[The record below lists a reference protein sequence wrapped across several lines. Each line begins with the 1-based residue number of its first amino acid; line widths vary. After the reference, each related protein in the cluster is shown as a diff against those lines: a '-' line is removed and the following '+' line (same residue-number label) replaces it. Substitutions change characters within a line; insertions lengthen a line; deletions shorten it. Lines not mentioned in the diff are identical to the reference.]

1 MKLTSKLLIGAGVLL
16 VGLAVVYRAVNCAP
30 DKSLSSD
37 AQMLQ
42 VINDGGCMDC
52 HSSEPNLPF
61 YANLPVAKSLIRKD
75 IDGGY
80 AVFDIAP
87 LKAALE
93 NGTAPGEVDLAKTE
107 DVIRD
112 GSMPLAKYYL
122 IHWGSSVTAAKK
134 SAVLAGVR
142 DLRAAYYPNPLAS
155 PEFANETIRPIPC
168 KVDYDPAKAALG
180 KVLYNDTRLSADGTI
195 SCATCHSIETAGVD
209 NKRYSEG
216 IDGQKGGVNAPTSF
230 NAVFN
235 FVQFWDGR
243 AATLAEQAGGPP
255 LNPVEMGSK
264 DFDEISARIAEDKE
278 FTRLFTA
285 VYPEGLCQATIT
297 DAIAE
302 YEKTLITP
310 NDRLDQMLKGDENA
324 LTEEEKKGLAAFMDN
339 SCAVCHVGKTLGG
352 QSFETLGIY
361 EDYYA
366 AREQSNPDIV
376 YNDDDKGLA
385 GFTGDTADLH
395 RFKVPGLRNI
405 SKTSPYF
412 HDGTQATIEDAV
424 RAMFR
429 FELGV
434 KEAPESDVAS
444 ISAFLRTLDGEIKK

>member
-1 MKLTSKLLIGAGVLL
+1 MKKSLVTAIVILLALVL
-16 VGLAVVYRAVNCAP
+16 GFAVYRFAFRKSIPDAP
-30 DKSLSSD
+30 VS
-37 AQMLQ
+37 QQ
-42 VINDGGCMDC
+42 VAAILEQNGCYSC
-52 HSSEPNLPF
+52 HSGQDGTPF
-61 YANLPVAKSLIRKD
+61 YAKLPFADPILAHVEIGTRFWDLRRED
-75 IDGGY
+75 
-80 AVFDIAP
+80 
-87 LKAALE
+87 LE
-93 NGTAPGEVDLAKTE
+93 NPSEVLLSKLQHSVTS
-107 DVIRD
+107 
-112 GSMPLAKYYL
+112 GNMPLVEYKL
-122 IHWGSSVTAAKK
+122 IHWGTGFNKAEKSLLTEWILSQRQERFATGTACE
-134 SAVLAGVR
+134 
-142 DLRAAYYPNPLAS
+142 AYAQHALQ
-155 PEFANETIRPIPC
+155 PIPDSLTTDIR
-168 KVDYDPAKAALG
+168 KVTLG
-180 KVLYNDTRLSADGTI
+180 RKMYNDARISLDGTL
-195 SCATCHSIETAGVD
+195 SCATCHVIDQGGADSRGT
-209 NKRYSEG
+209 RTSEG
-216 IDGQKGGVNAPTSF
+216 IYGQFGGINAPTVLNAAF
-230 NAVFN
+230 NVE
-235 FVQFWDGR
+235 QFWNGR
-243 AATLAEQAGGPP
+243 AHTLADQAAGPP
-255 LNPVEMGSK
+255 VNPVEMGDQTWEQICERLSQ
-264 DFDEISARIAEDKE
+264 DASLVAE
-278 FTRLFTA
+278 FQSI
-285 VYPEGLCQATIT
+285 YPEGITQATVT

>member
-1 MKLTSKLLIGAGVLL
+1 MKKSLVTAIVILLALVL
-16 VGLAVVYRAVNCAP
+16 GFAVYRFAFRKSIPDAP
-30 DKSLSSD
+30 VS
-37 AQMLQ
+37 QQ
-42 VINDGGCMDC
+42 VAAILEQNGCYSC
-52 HSSEPNLPF
+52 HSGQDGTPF
-61 YANLPVAKSLIRKD
+61 YAKLPFADPILAHVEIGTRFWDLRRED
-75 IDGGY
+75 
-80 AVFDIAP
+80 
-87 LKAALE
+87 LE
-93 NGTAPGEVDLAKTE
+93 NPSEVLLSKLQHSVTS
-107 DVIRD
+107 
-112 GSMPLAKYYL
+112 GNMPLVEYKL
-122 IHWGSSVTAAKK
+122 IHWGTGFNKSEKSLLTEWILSQRQERFATGTACE
-134 SAVLAGVR
+134 
-142 DLRAAYYPNPLAS
+142 AYAQHALQ
-155 PEFANETIRPIPC
+155 PIPDSLATDIR
-168 KVDYDPAKAALG
+168 KVTLG
-180 KVLYNDTRLSADGTI
+180 RKMYNEARVSLDGTL
-195 SCATCHSIETAGVD
+195 SCATCHVIDKGGADSRGT
-209 NKRYSEG
+209 RTSEG
-216 IDGQKGGVNAPTSF
+216 IYGQFGGINAPTVLNAAF
-230 NAVFN
+230 NVE
-235 FVQFWDGR
+235 QFWNGR
-243 AATLAEQAGGPP
+243 AHTLADQAAGPP
-255 LNPVEMGSK
+255 VNPVEMGDQTWEQICERLKEDASLV
-264 DFDEISARIAEDKE
+264 AE
-278 FTRLFTA
+278 FQSI
-285 VYPEGLCQATIT
+285 YPEGITQATVT

>member
-1 MKLTSKLLIGAGVLL
+1 MKKSLVTAIVILLALVL
-16 VGLAVVYRAVNCAP
+16 GFAVYRFAFRKSIPDAP
-30 DKSLSSD
+30 VS
-37 AQMLQ
+37 QQ
-42 VINDGGCMDC
+42 VAAILEQNGCYSC
-52 HSSEPNLPF
+52 HSGQDGTPF
-61 YANLPVAKSLIRKD
+61 YAKLPFADPILAHVEIGTRFWDLRRED
-75 IDGGY
+75 
-80 AVFDIAP
+80 
-87 LKAALE
+87 LE
-93 NGTAPGEVDLAKTE
+93 NPSEVLLSKLQHSVTS
-107 DVIRD
+107 
-112 GSMPLAKYYL
+112 GNMPLVEYKL
-122 IHWGSSVTAAKK
+122 IHWGTGFNKAEKSLLTEWILSQRQERFATGTACEVYAQH
-134 SAVLAGVR
+134 ALQ
-142 DLRAAYYPNPLAS
+142 
-155 PEFANETIRPIPC
+155 PIPDSLATDIR
-168 KVDYDPAKAALG
+168 KVTLG
-180 KVLYNDTRLSADGTI
+180 RKMYNEARVSLDGTL
-195 SCATCHSIETAGVD
+195 SCATCHVIDQGGADSRGT
-209 NKRYSEG
+209 RTSEG
-216 IDGQKGGVNAPTSF
+216 IYGQFGGINAPTVLNAAF
-230 NAVFN
+230 NVE
-235 FVQFWDGR
+235 QFWNGR
-243 AATLAEQAGGPP
+243 AHTLADQAAGPP
-255 LNPVEMGSK
+255 VNPVEMGDQTWEQICERLSQ
-264 DFDEISARIAEDKE
+264 DASLVAE
-278 FTRLFTA
+278 FQSI
-285 VYPEGLCQATIT
+285 YPEGITQATVT

>member
-1 MKLTSKLLIGAGVLL
+1 MKKSLVTAIVILLALVL
-16 VGLAVVYRAVNCAP
+16 GFAVYRFAFRKSIPDAP
-30 DKSLSSD
+30 VS
-37 AQMLQ
+37 QQ
-42 VINDGGCMDC
+42 VAAILEQNGCYSC
-52 HSSEPNLPF
+52 HSGQDGTPF
-61 YANLPVAKSLIRKD
+61 YAKLPFADPILAHVEIGTRFWDLRRED
-75 IDGGY
+75 
-80 AVFDIAP
+80 
-87 LKAALE
+87 LE
-93 NGTAPGEVDLAKTE
+93 NPSEVLLSKLQHSVTS
-107 DVIRD
+107 
-112 GSMPLAKYYL
+112 GNMPLVEYKL
-122 IHWGSSVTAAKK
+122 IHWGTGFNKAEKSLLTEWILSQRQERFATGTACE
-134 SAVLAGVR
+134 
-142 DLRAAYYPNPLAS
+142 AYAQHALQ
-155 PEFANETIRPIPC
+155 PIPDSLATDIR
-168 KVDYDPAKAALG
+168 KVTLG
-180 KVLYNDTRLSADGTI
+180 RKMYNEARVSLDGTL
-195 SCATCHSIETAGVD
+195 SCATCHVIDQGGADSRGT
-209 NKRYSEG
+209 RTSEG
-216 IDGQKGGVNAPTSF
+216 IYGQFGGINAPTVLNAAF
-230 NAVFN
+230 NVE
-235 FVQFWDGR
+235 QFWNGR
-243 AATLAEQAGGPP
+243 AHTLADQAAGPP
-255 LNPVEMGSK
+255 VNPVEMGDQTWEQICERLKEDASLV
-264 DFDEISARIAEDKE
+264 AE
-278 FTRLFTA
+278 FQSI
-285 VYPEGLCQATIT
+285 YPEGITQATVT

-352 QSFETLGIY
+352 QSFEALGIY

-366 AREQSNPDIV
+366 AREQSNPDIA

>member
-1 MKLTSKLLIGAGVLL
+1 MKKSLVTAIVILLALVL
-16 VGLAVVYRAVNCAP
+16 GFAVYRFAFRKSITDAP
-30 DKSLSSD
+30 VS
-37 AQMLQ
+37 QQ
-42 VINDGGCMDC
+42 VAAILEQNGCYSC
-52 HSSEPNLPF
+52 HSGQDGTPF
-61 YANLPVAKSLIRKD
+61 YAKLPFADPILAHVEIGTRFWDLRRED
-75 IDGGY
+75 
-80 AVFDIAP
+80 
-87 LKAALE
+87 LE
-93 NGTAPGEVDLAKTE
+93 NPSEVLLSKLQHSVTS
-107 DVIRD
+107 
-112 GSMPLAKYYL
+112 GNMPLVEYKL
-122 IHWGSSVTAAKK
+122 IHWGTGFNKAEKSLLTEWILSQRQERFATGTACE
-134 SAVLAGVR
+134 
-142 DLRAAYYPNPLAS
+142 AYAQHALQ
-155 PEFANETIRPIPC
+155 PIPDSLSTDIR
-168 KVDYDPAKAALG
+168 KVTLG
-180 KVLYNDTRLSADGTI
+180 RKMYNEARVSLDGTL
-195 SCATCHSIETAGVD
+195 SCATCHVIDQGGADSRGT
-209 NKRYSEG
+209 RTSEG
-216 IDGQKGGVNAPTSF
+216 IYGQFGGINAPTVLNAAF
-230 NAVFN
+230 NVE
-235 FVQFWDGR
+235 QFWNGR
-243 AATLAEQAGGPP
+243 AHTLADQAAGPP
-255 LNPVEMGSK
+255 VNPVEMGDQTWEQICERLKEDASLV
-264 DFDEISARIAEDKE
+264 AE
-278 FTRLFTA
+278 FQSI
-285 VYPEGLCQATIT
+285 YPEGITQATVT

>member
-1 MKLTSKLLIGAGVLL
+1 MKKSLVTAIVILLALVL
-16 VGLAVVYRAVNCAP
+16 GFAVYRFAFRKSIPDAP
-30 DKSLSSD
+30 VS
-37 AQMLQ
+37 QQ
-42 VINDGGCMDC
+42 VAAILEQNGCYSC
-52 HSSEPNLPF
+52 HSGQDGTPF
-61 YANLPVAKSLIRKD
+61 YAKLPFADPILAHIEIGTRFWD
-75 IDGGY
+75 LRRED
-80 AVFDIAP
+80 
-87 LKAALE
+87 LE
-93 NGTAPGEVDLAKTE
+93 NPSEVLLSKLQHSVTS
-107 DVIRD
+107 
-112 GSMPLAKYYL
+112 GNMPLVEYKL
-122 IHWGSSVTAAKK
+122 IHWGTGFNKAEKSLLTEWILSQRQERFATGTACE
-134 SAVLAGVR
+134 
-142 DLRAAYYPNPLAS
+142 AYAQHALQ
-155 PEFANETIRPIPC
+155 PIPDSLATDIR
-168 KVDYDPAKAALG
+168 KVTLG
-180 KVLYNDTRLSADGTI
+180 RKMYNDARISLDGTL
-195 SCATCHSIETAGVD
+195 SCATCHVIDQGGADSRGT
-209 NKRYSEG
+209 RTSEG
-216 IDGQKGGVNAPTSF
+216 IYGQFGGINAPTVLNAAF
-230 NAVFN
+230 NVE
-235 FVQFWDGR
+235 QFWNGR
-243 AATLAEQAGGPP
+243 AHTLADQAAGPP
-255 LNPVEMGSK
+255 VNPVEMGDQTWEQICERLSQ
-264 DFDEISARIAEDKE
+264 DASLVAE
-278 FTRLFTA
+278 FQSI
-285 VYPEGLCQATIT
+285 YPEGITQATVT

>member
-1 MKLTSKLLIGAGVLL
+1 MKKSLVTAIVILLALVL
-16 VGLAVVYRAVNCAP
+16 GFAVYRFAFRKSIPDAP
-30 DKSLSSD
+30 VS
-37 AQMLQ
+37 QQ
-42 VINDGGCMDC
+42 VAAILEQNGCYSC
-52 HSSEPNLPF
+52 HSGQDGTPF
-61 YANLPVAKSLIRKD
+61 YAKLPFADPILAHVEIGTRFWDLRRED
-75 IDGGY
+75 
-80 AVFDIAP
+80 
-87 LKAALE
+87 LE
-93 NGTAPGEVDLAKTE
+93 NPSEVLLSKLQHSVTS
-107 DVIRD
+107 
-112 GSMPLAKYYL
+112 GNMPLVEYKL
-122 IHWGSSVTAAKK
+122 IHWGTGFNKAEKSLLTEWILSQRQERFATGTACE
-134 SAVLAGVR
+134 
-142 DLRAAYYPNPLAS
+142 AYAQHALQ
-155 PEFANETIRPIPC
+155 PIPDSLATDIR
-168 KVDYDPAKAALG
+168 KVTLG
-180 KVLYNDTRLSADGTI
+180 RKMYNEARVSLDGTL
-195 SCATCHSIETAGVD
+195 SCATCRVIDQGGADSRGT
-209 NKRYSEG
+209 RTSEG
-216 IDGQKGGVNAPTSF
+216 IYGQFGGINAPTVLNAAF
-230 NAVFN
+230 NVE
-235 FVQFWDGR
+235 QFWNGR
-243 AATLAEQAGGPP
+243 AHTLADQAAGPP
-255 LNPVEMGSK
+255 VNPVEMGDQTWEQICERLKEDASLV
-264 DFDEISARIAEDKE
+264 AE
-278 FTRLFTA
+278 FQSI
-285 VYPEGLCQATIT
+285 YPEGITQATVT

-324 LTEEEKKGLAAFMDN
+324 LTEKEKKGLVAFMDN

>member
-1 MKLTSKLLIGAGVLL
+1 MKKSLVTAIVILLALVL
-16 VGLAVVYRAVNCAP
+16 GFAVYRFAFRKSIPDAP
-30 DKSLSSD
+30 VS
-37 AQMLQ
+37 QQ
-42 VINDGGCMDC
+42 VAAILEQNGCYSC
-52 HSSEPNLPF
+52 HSGQDGTPF
-61 YANLPVAKSLIRKD
+61 YAKLPFADPILAHVEIGTRFWDLRRED
-75 IDGGY
+75 
-80 AVFDIAP
+80 
-87 LKAALE
+87 LE
-93 NGTAPGEVDLAKTE
+93 NPSEVLLSKLQHSVTS
-107 DVIRD
+107 
-112 GSMPLAKYYL
+112 GNMPLVEYKL
-122 IHWGSSVTAAKK
+122 IHWGTGFNKAEKSLLTEWILSQRQERFATGTACE
-134 SAVLAGVR
+134 
-142 DLRAAYYPNPLAS
+142 AYAQHALQ
-155 PEFANETIRPIPC
+155 PIPDSLSTDIR
-168 KVDYDPAKAALG
+168 KVTLG
-180 KVLYNDTRLSADGTI
+180 RKMYNEARVSLDGTL
-195 SCATCHSIETAGVD
+195 SCATCHVIDKGGADSRGT
-209 NKRYSEG
+209 RTSEG
-216 IDGQKGGVNAPTSF
+216 IYGQFGGINAPTVLNAAF
-230 NAVFN
+230 NVE
-235 FVQFWDGR
+235 QFWNGR
-243 AATLAEQAGGPP
+243 AHTLADQAAGPP
-255 LNPVEMGSK
+255 VNPVEMGDQTWEQICERLSQ
-264 DFDEISARIAEDKE
+264 DASLVAE
-278 FTRLFTA
+278 FQSI
-285 VYPEGLCQATIT
+285 YPEGITQATVT

-395 RFKVPGLRNI
+395 RLKVPGLRNI

>member
-1 MKLTSKLLIGAGVLL
+1 MKKSLVTAIVILLALVL
-16 VGLAVVYRAVNCAP
+16 GFAVYRFAFRKSIPDAP
-30 DKSLSSD
+30 VS
-37 AQMLQ
+37 QQ
-42 VINDGGCMDC
+42 VAAILEQNGCYSC
-52 HSSEPNLPF
+52 HSGQDGTPF
-61 YANLPVAKSLIRKD
+61 YAKLPFADPILAHVEIGTRFWDLRRED
-75 IDGGY
+75 
-80 AVFDIAP
+80 
-87 LKAALE
+87 LE
-93 NGTAPGEVDLAKTE
+93 NPSEVLLSKLQHSVTS
-107 DVIRD
+107 
-112 GSMPLAKYYL
+112 GNMPLVEYKL
-122 IHWGSSVTAAKK
+122 IHWGTGFNKAEKSLLTEWILSQRQERFATGTACE
-134 SAVLAGVR
+134 
-142 DLRAAYYPNPLAS
+142 AYAQHALQ
-155 PEFANETIRPIPC
+155 PIPDSLSTDIR
-168 KVDYDPAKAALG
+168 KVTLG
-180 KVLYNDTRLSADGTI
+180 RKMYNEARVSLDGTL
-195 SCATCHSIETAGVD
+195 SCATCHVIDQGGADSRGT
-209 NKRYSEG
+209 RTSEG
-216 IDGQKGGVNAPTSF
+216 IYGQFGGINAPTVLNAAF
-230 NAVFN
+230 NVE
-235 FVQFWDGR
+235 QFWNGR
-243 AATLAEQAGGPP
+243 AHTLADQAAGPP
-255 LNPVEMGSK
+255 VNPVAMGDQTWEQICERLKEDASLV
-264 DFDEISARIAEDKE
+264 AE
-278 FTRLFTA
+278 FQSI
-285 VYPEGLCQATIT
+285 YPEGITQATVT

-366 AREQSNPDIV
+366 AREQSNPDIA

>member
-1 MKLTSKLLIGAGVLL
+1 MKKSLVTAIVILLALVL
-16 VGLAVVYRAVNCAP
+16 GFAVYRFAFRKSIPDAP
-30 DKSLSSD
+30 VS
-37 AQMLQ
+37 QQ
-42 VINDGGCMDC
+42 VAAILEQNGCYSC
-52 HSSEPNLPF
+52 HSGQDGTPF
-61 YANLPVAKSLIRKD
+61 YAKLPFAGPILAHVEIGTRFWDLRRED
-75 IDGGY
+75 
-80 AVFDIAP
+80 
-87 LKAALE
+87 LE
-93 NGTAPGEVDLAKTE
+93 NPSEVLLSKLQHSVTS
-107 DVIRD
+107 
-112 GSMPLAKYYL
+112 GNMPLVEYKL
-122 IHWGSSVTAAKK
+122 IHWGTGFNKAEKSLLTEWILSQRQERFATGTACE
-134 SAVLAGVR
+134 
-142 DLRAAYYPNPLAS
+142 AYAQHALQ
-155 PEFANETIRPIPC
+155 PIPDSLATDIR
-168 KVDYDPAKAALG
+168 KVTLG
-180 KVLYNDTRLSADGTI
+180 RKMYNEARVSLDGTL
-195 SCATCHSIETAGVD
+195 SCATCHVIDKGGADSRGT
-209 NKRYSEG
+209 RTSEG
-216 IDGQKGGVNAPTSF
+216 IYGQFGGINAPTVLNAAF
-230 NAVFN
+230 NVE
-235 FVQFWDGR
+235 QFWNGR
-243 AATLAEQAGGPP
+243 AHTLADQAAGPP
-255 LNPVEMGSK
+255 VNPVEMGDQTWEQICERLSQ
-264 DFDEISARIAEDKE
+264 DASLVAE
-278 FTRLFTA
+278 FQSI
-285 VYPEGLCQATIT
+285 YPEGITQATVT

-395 RFKVPGLRNI
+395 RLKVPGLRNI

>member
-1 MKLTSKLLIGAGVLL
+1 MKKSLVTAIVILLALVL
-16 VGLAVVYRAVNCAP
+16 GFAVYRFAFRKSIPDAP
-30 DKSLSSD
+30 VS
-37 AQMLQ
+37 QQ
-42 VINDGGCMDC
+42 VAAILEQNGCYSC
-52 HSSEPNLPF
+52 HSGQDGTPF
-61 YANLPVAKSLIRKD
+61 YAKLPFADPILAHIEIGTRFWD
-75 IDGGY
+75 LRRED
-80 AVFDIAP
+80 
-87 LKAALE
+87 LE
-93 NGTAPGEVDLAKTE
+93 NPSEVLLSKLQHSVTS
-107 DVIRD
+107 
-112 GSMPLAKYYL
+112 GNMPLVEYKL
-122 IHWGSSVTAAKK
+122 IHWGTGFNKAEKSLLTEWILSQRQERFATGTAC
-134 SAVLAGVR
+134 
-142 DLRAAYYPNPLAS
+142 
-155 PEFANETIRPIPC
+155 ETYAQHALQPIPDSLATDIR
-168 KVDYDPAKAALG
+168 KVTLG
-180 KVLYNDTRLSADGTI
+180 RKMYNEARVSLDGTL
-195 SCATCHSIETAGVD
+195 SCATCHVIDQGGADSRGT
-209 NKRYSEG
+209 RTSEG
-216 IDGQKGGVNAPTSF
+216 IYGQFGGINAPTVLNAAF
-230 NAVFN
+230 NVE
-235 FVQFWDGR
+235 QFWNGR
-243 AATLAEQAGGPP
+243 AHTLADQAAGPP
-255 LNPVEMGSK
+255 VNPVEMGDQTWEQICERLSQ
-264 DFDEISARIAEDKE
+264 DASLVAE
-278 FTRLFTA
+278 FQSI
-285 VYPEGLCQATIT
+285 YPEGITQATVT

>member
-1 MKLTSKLLIGAGVLL
+1 MKKSLVTAIVILLALVL
-16 VGLAVVYRAVNCAP
+16 GFAVYRFAFRKSIPDAP
-30 DKSLSSD
+30 VS
-37 AQMLQ
+37 QQ
-42 VINDGGCMDC
+42 VAAILEQNGCYSC
-52 HSSEPNLPF
+52 HSGQDGTPF
-61 YANLPVAKSLIRKD
+61 YAKLPFADPILAHVEIGTRFWDLRRED
-75 IDGGY
+75 
-80 AVFDIAP
+80 
-87 LKAALE
+87 LE
-93 NGTAPGEVDLAKTE
+93 NPSEVLLSKLQHSVTS
-107 DVIRD
+107 
-112 GSMPLAKYYL
+112 GNMPLVEYKL
-122 IHWGSSVTAAKK
+122 IHWGTGFNKAEKSLLTEWILSQRQERFATGTACK
-134 SAVLAGVR
+134 
-142 DLRAAYYPNPLAS
+142 AYAQHALQ
-155 PEFANETIRPIPC
+155 PIPDSLSTDIR
-168 KVDYDPAKAALG
+168 KVTLG
-180 KVLYNDTRLSADGTI
+180 RKMYNEARVSLDGTL
-195 SCATCHSIETAGVD
+195 SCATCHVIDQGGADSRGT
-209 NKRYSEG
+209 RTSEG
-216 IDGQKGGVNAPTSF
+216 IYGQFGGINAPTVLNAAF
-230 NAVFN
+230 NVE
-235 FVQFWDGR
+235 QFWNGR
-243 AATLAEQAGGPP
+243 AHTLADQAAGPP
-255 LNPVEMGSK
+255 VNPVEMGDQTWEQICERLKEDASLV
-264 DFDEISARIAEDKE
+264 AE
-278 FTRLFTA
+278 FQSI
-285 VYPEGLCQATIT
+285 YPEGITQATVT

>member
-1 MKLTSKLLIGAGVLL
+1 MKKSLVTAIVILLTLVL
-16 VGLAVVYRAVNCAP
+16 GFAVYRFAFRKSIPDAP
-30 DKSLSSD
+30 VS
-37 AQMLQ
+37 QQ
-42 VINDGGCMDC
+42 VAAILEQNGCYSC
-52 HSSEPNLPF
+52 HSGQDGTPF
-61 YANLPVAKSLIRKD
+61 YAKLPFADPILAHVEIGTRFWDLRRED
-75 IDGGY
+75 
-80 AVFDIAP
+80 
-87 LKAALE
+87 LE
-93 NGTAPGEVDLAKTE
+93 NPSEVLLSKLQHSVTS
-107 DVIRD
+107 
-112 GSMPLAKYYL
+112 GNMPLVEYKL
-122 IHWGSSVTAAKK
+122 IHWGTGFNKAEKSLLTEWILSQRQERFATGTACE
-134 SAVLAGVR
+134 
-142 DLRAAYYPNPLAS
+142 AYAQHALQ
-155 PEFANETIRPIPC
+155 PIPDSLATDIR
-168 KVDYDPAKAALG
+168 KVTLG
-180 KVLYNDTRLSADGTI
+180 RKMYNEARVSLDGTL
-195 SCATCHSIETAGVD
+195 SCATCHVIDKGGADSRGT
-209 NKRYSEG
+209 RTSEG
-216 IDGQKGGVNAPTSF
+216 IYGQFGGINAPTVLNAAF
-230 NAVFN
+230 NVE
-235 FVQFWDGR
+235 QFWNGR
-243 AATLAEQAGGPP
+243 AHTLADQAAGPP
-255 LNPVEMGSK
+255 VNPVEMGDQTWEQICERLSQ
-264 DFDEISARIAEDKE
+264 DASLVAE
-278 FTRLFTA
+278 FQSI
-285 VYPEGLCQATIT
+285 YPEGITQATVT

>member
-1 MKLTSKLLIGAGVLL
+1 MKKSLVTAIVILLALVL
-16 VGLAVVYRAVNCAP
+16 GFAVYRFAFRKSIPDAP
-30 DKSLSSD
+30 VS
-37 AQMLQ
+37 QQ
-42 VINDGGCMDC
+42 VAAILEQNGCYSC
-52 HSSEPNLPF
+52 HSGQDGTPF
-61 YANLPVAKSLIRKD
+61 YAKLPFADPILAHVEIGTRFWDLRRED
-75 IDGGY
+75 
-80 AVFDIAP
+80 
-87 LKAALE
+87 LE
-93 NGTAPGEVDLAKTE
+93 NPSEVLLSKLQHSVTS
-107 DVIRD
+107 
-112 GSMPLAKYYL
+112 GNMPLVEYKL
-122 IHWGSSVTAAKK
+122 IHWGTGFNKAEKSLLTEWILSQRQERFATGTACK
-134 SAVLAGVR
+134 
-142 DLRAAYYPNPLAS
+142 AYAQHALQ
-155 PEFANETIRPIPC
+155 PIPDSLSTDIR
-168 KVDYDPAKAALG
+168 KVTLG
-180 KVLYNDTRLSADGTI
+180 RKMYNEARVSLDGTL
-195 SCATCHSIETAGVD
+195 SCATCHVIDKGGADSRGT
-209 NKRYSEG
+209 RTSEG
-216 IDGQKGGVNAPTSF
+216 IYGQFGGINAPTVLNAAF
-230 NAVFN
+230 NVE
-235 FVQFWDGR
+235 QFWNGR
-243 AATLAEQAGGPP
+243 AHTLADQAAGPP
-255 LNPVEMGSK
+255 VNPVEMGDQTWEQICERLSQ
-264 DFDEISARIAEDKE
+264 DASLVAE
-278 FTRLFTA
+278 FQSI
-285 VYPEGLCQATIT
+285 YPEGITQATVT

>member
-1 MKLTSKLLIGAGVLL
+1 MKKSLLTAIVILLALVL
-16 VGLAVVYRAVNCAP
+16 GFAVYRFAFRKSIPDAP
-30 DKSLSSD
+30 VS
-37 AQMLQ
+37 QQ
-42 VINDGGCMDC
+42 VAAILEQNGCYSC
-52 HSSEPNLPF
+52 HSGQDGTPF
-61 YANLPVAKSLIRKD
+61 YAKLPFADPILAHVEIGTRFWDLRRED
-75 IDGGY
+75 
-80 AVFDIAP
+80 
-87 LKAALE
+87 LE
-93 NGTAPGEVDLAKTE
+93 NPSEVLLSKLQHSVTS
-107 DVIRD
+107 
-112 GSMPLAKYYL
+112 GNMPLVEYKL
-122 IHWGSSVTAAKK
+122 IHWGTGFNKAEKSLLTEWILSQRQERFATGTACE
-134 SAVLAGVR
+134 
-142 DLRAAYYPNPLAS
+142 AYAQHALQ
-155 PEFANETIRPIPC
+155 PIPDSLATDIR
-168 KVDYDPAKAALG
+168 KVTLG
-180 KVLYNDTRLSADGTI
+180 RKMYNEARVSLDGTL
-195 SCATCHSIETAGVD
+195 SCATCHVIDKGGADSRGT
-209 NKRYSEG
+209 RTSEG
-216 IDGQKGGVNAPTSF
+216 IYGQFGGINAPTVLNAAF
-230 NAVFN
+230 NVE
-235 FVQFWDGR
+235 QFWNGR
-243 AATLAEQAGGPP
+243 AHTLADQAAGPP
-255 LNPVEMGSK
+255 VNPVEMGDQTWEQICERLKEDASLV
-264 DFDEISARIAEDKE
+264 AE
-278 FTRLFTA
+278 FQSI
-285 VYPEGLCQATIT
+285 YPEGITQATVT

>member
-1 MKLTSKLLIGAGVLL
+1 MKKSLVTAIVILLALVL
-16 VGLAVVYRAVNCAP
+16 GFAVYRFAFRKSIPDAP
-30 DKSLSSD
+30 VS
-37 AQMLQ
+37 QQ
-42 VINDGGCMDC
+42 VAAILEQNGCYSC
-52 HSSEPNLPF
+52 HSGQDGTPF
-61 YANLPVAKSLIRKD
+61 YAKLPFADPILAHIEIGTRFWD
-75 IDGGY
+75 LRRED
-80 AVFDIAP
+80 
-87 LKAALE
+87 LE
-93 NGTAPGEVDLAKTE
+93 NPSEVLLSKLQHS
-107 DVIRD
+107 VIS
-112 GSMPLAKYYL
+112 GNMPLVEYKL
-122 IHWGSSVTAAKK
+122 IHWGTGFNKAEKSLLTEWILSQRQERFATGTACE
-134 SAVLAGVR
+134 
-142 DLRAAYYPNPLAS
+142 AYAQHALQ
-155 PEFANETIRPIPC
+155 PIPDSLATDIR
-168 KVDYDPAKAALG
+168 KVTLG
-180 KVLYNDTRLSADGTI
+180 RKMYNEARVSLDGTL
-195 SCATCHSIETAGVD
+195 SCATCHVIDKGGADSRGT
-209 NKRYSEG
+209 RTSEG
-216 IDGQKGGVNAPTSF
+216 IYGQFGGINAPTVLNAAF
-230 NAVFN
+230 NVE
-235 FVQFWDGR
+235 QFWNGR
-243 AATLAEQAGGPP
+243 AHTLADQAAGPP
-255 LNPVEMGSK
+255 VNPVEMGDQTWEQICERLSQ
-264 DFDEISARIAEDKE
+264 DASLVAE
-278 FTRLFTA
+278 FQSI
-285 VYPEGLCQATIT
+285 YPEGITQATVT

>member
-1 MKLTSKLLIGAGVLL
+1 MKKSLVTAIVILLALVL
-16 VGLAVVYRAVNCAP
+16 GFAVYRFAFRKSIPDAP
-30 DKSLSSD
+30 VS
-37 AQMLQ
+37 QQ
-42 VINDGGCMDC
+42 VAAILEQNGCYSC
-52 HSSEPNLPF
+52 HSGQDGTPF
-61 YANLPVAKSLIRKD
+61 YAKLPFADPILAHVEIGTRFWDLRRED
-75 IDGGY
+75 
-80 AVFDIAP
+80 
-87 LKAALE
+87 LE
-93 NGTAPGEVDLAKTE
+93 NPSEVLLSKLQHSVTS
-107 DVIRD
+107 
-112 GSMPLAKYYL
+112 GNMPLVEYKL
-122 IHWGSSVTAAKK
+122 IHWGTGFNKAEKSLLTEWILSQRQERFATGTACE
-134 SAVLAGVR
+134 
-142 DLRAAYYPNPLAS
+142 AYAQHALQ
-155 PEFANETIRPIPC
+155 PIPDSLSTDIR
-168 KVDYDPAKAALG
+168 KVTLG
-180 KVLYNDTRLSADGTI
+180 RKMYNEARISLDGTL
-195 SCATCHSIETAGVD
+195 SCATCHVIDQGGADSRGT
-209 NKRYSEG
+209 RTSEG
-216 IDGQKGGVNAPTSF
+216 IYGQFGGINAPTVLNAAF
-230 NAVFN
+230 NVE
-235 FVQFWDGR
+235 QFWNGR
-243 AATLAEQAGGPP
+243 AHTLADQAAGPP
-255 LNPVEMGSK
+255 VNPVEMGDQTWEQICERLSQ
-264 DFDEISARIAEDKE
+264 DASLVAE
-278 FTRLFTA
+278 FQSI
-285 VYPEGLCQATIT
+285 YPEGITQATVT

>member
-1 MKLTSKLLIGAGVLL
+1 MKKSLVTAIVILLALVL
-16 VGLAVVYRAVNCAP
+16 GFAVYRFAFRKSIPDAP
-30 DKSLSSD
+30 VS
-37 AQMLQ
+37 QQ
-42 VINDGGCMDC
+42 VAAILEQNGCYSC
-52 HSSEPNLPF
+52 HSGQDGTPF
-61 YANLPVAKSLIRKD
+61 YAKLPFADPILAHVEIGTRFWDLRRED
-75 IDGGY
+75 
-80 AVFDIAP
+80 
-87 LKAALE
+87 LE
-93 NGTAPGEVDLAKTE
+93 NPSEVLLSKLQHSVTS
-107 DVIRD
+107 
-112 GSMPLAKYYL
+112 GNMPLVEYKL
-122 IHWGSSVTAAKK
+122 IHWGTGFNKAEKSLLTEWILSQRQERFATGTACEA
-134 SAVLAGVR
+134 
-142 DLRAAYYPNPLAS
+142 
-155 PEFANETIRPIPC
+155 FAQHALQPIPDSLATDIR
-168 KVDYDPAKAALG
+168 KVTLG
-180 KVLYNDTRLSADGTI
+180 RKMYNEARVSLDGTL
-195 SCATCHSIETAGVD
+195 SCATCHVIDQGGADSRGT
-209 NKRYSEG
+209 RTSEG
-216 IDGQKGGVNAPTSF
+216 IYGQFGGINAPTVLNAAF
-230 NAVFN
+230 NVE
-235 FVQFWDGR
+235 QFWNGR
-243 AATLAEQAGGPP
+243 AHTLADQAAGPP
-255 LNPVEMGSK
+255 VNPVEMGDQTWEQICERLSQ
-264 DFDEISARIAEDKE
+264 DASLVAE
-278 FTRLFTA
+278 FQSI
-285 VYPEGLCQATIT
+285 YPEGITQATVT

-324 LTEEEKKGLAAFMDN
+324 LTEKEKKGLVAFMDN

>member
-1 MKLTSKLLIGAGVLL
+1 MKKSLVTAIVILLALVL
-16 VGLAVVYRAVNCAP
+16 GFAVYRFAFRKSIPDAP
-30 DKSLSSD
+30 VS
-37 AQMLQ
+37 QQ
-42 VINDGGCMDC
+42 VAAILEQNGCYSC
-52 HSSEPNLPF
+52 HSGQDGTPF
-61 YANLPVAKSLIRKD
+61 YAKLPFADPILAHIEIGTRFWD
-75 IDGGY
+75 LRRED
-80 AVFDIAP
+80 
-87 LKAALE
+87 LE
-93 NGTAPGEVDLAKTE
+93 NPSEVLLSKLQHSVTS
-107 DVIRD
+107 
-112 GSMPLAKYYL
+112 GNMPLVEYKL
-122 IHWGSSVTAAKK
+122 IHWGTGFNKAEKSLLTEWILSQRQERFATGTACE
-134 SAVLAGVR
+134 
-142 DLRAAYYPNPLAS
+142 AYAQHALQ
-155 PEFANETIRPIPC
+155 PIPDSLATDIR
-168 KVDYDPAKAALG
+168 KVTLG
-180 KVLYNDTRLSADGTI
+180 RKMYNEARVSLDGTL
-195 SCATCHSIETAGVD
+195 SCATCHVIDQGGADSRGT
-209 NKRYSEG
+209 RTSEG
-216 IDGQKGGVNAPTSF
+216 IYGQFGGINAPTVLNAAF
-230 NAVFN
+230 NVE
-235 FVQFWDGR
+235 QFWNGR
-243 AATLAEQAGGPP
+243 AHTLADQAAGPP
-255 LNPVEMGSK
+255 VNPVEMGDQTWEQICERHKEDASLV
-264 DFDEISARIAEDKE
+264 AE
-278 FTRLFTA
+278 FQSI
-285 VYPEGLCQATIT
+285 YPEGITQATVT

>member
-1 MKLTSKLLIGAGVLL
+1 MKKSLVTAIVILLALVL
-16 VGLAVVYRAVNCAP
+16 GFAVYRFAFRKSIPDAP
-30 DKSLSSD
+30 VS
-37 AQMLQ
+37 QQ
-42 VINDGGCMDC
+42 VAAILEQNGCYSC
-52 HSSEPNLPF
+52 HSGQDGTPF
-61 YANLPVAKSLIRKD
+61 YAKLPFADPILAHVEIGTRFWDLRRED
-75 IDGGY
+75 
-80 AVFDIAP
+80 
-87 LKAALE
+87 LE
-93 NGTAPGEVDLAKTE
+93 NPSEVLLSKLQHSVTS
-107 DVIRD
+107 
-112 GSMPLAKYYL
+112 GNMPLVEYKL
-122 IHWGSSVTAAKK
+122 IHWGTGFNKAEKSLLTEWILSQRQERFATGTACE
-134 SAVLAGVR
+134 
-142 DLRAAYYPNPLAS
+142 AYAQHALQ
-155 PEFANETIRPIPC
+155 PIPDSLATDIR
-168 KVDYDPAKAALG
+168 KVTLG
-180 KVLYNDTRLSADGTI
+180 RKMYNDARVSLDGTL
-195 SCATCHSIETAGVD
+195 SCATCHVIDQGGADSRGT
-209 NKRYSEG
+209 RTSEG
-216 IDGQKGGVNAPTSF
+216 IYGQFGGINAPTVLNAAF
-230 NAVFN
+230 NVE
-235 FVQFWDGR
+235 QFWNGR
-243 AATLAEQAGGPP
+243 AHTLADQAAGPP
-255 LNPVEMGSK
+255 VNPVEMGDQTWEQICERLSQ
-264 DFDEISARIAEDKE
+264 DASLVAE
-278 FTRLFTA
+278 FQSI
-285 VYPEGLCQATIT
+285 YPEGITQATVT

>member
-1 MKLTSKLLIGAGVLL
+1 MKKSLVTAIVILLALVL
-16 VGLAVVYRAVNCAP
+16 GFAVYRFAFRKSIPDAP
-30 DKSLSSD
+30 VS
-37 AQMLQ
+37 QQ
-42 VINDGGCMDC
+42 VAAILEQNGCYSC
-52 HSSEPNLPF
+52 HSGQDGTPF
-61 YANLPVAKSLIRKD
+61 YAKLPFADPILAHIEIGTRFWD
-75 IDGGY
+75 LRRED
-80 AVFDIAP
+80 
-87 LKAALE
+87 LE
-93 NGTAPGEVDLAKTE
+93 NPSEVLLSKLQHSVTS
-107 DVIRD
+107 
-112 GSMPLAKYYL
+112 GNMPLVEYKL
-122 IHWGSSVTAAKK
+122 IHWGTGFNKAEKSLLTEWILSQRQERFATGTACE
-134 SAVLAGVR
+134 
-142 DLRAAYYPNPLAS
+142 AYAQHALQ
-155 PEFANETIRPIPC
+155 PIPDSLATDIR
-168 KVDYDPAKAALG
+168 KVTLG
-180 KVLYNDTRLSADGTI
+180 RKMYNEARVSLDGTL
-195 SCATCHSIETAGVD
+195 SCATCHVIDKGGADSRGT
-209 NKRYSEG
+209 RTSEG
-216 IDGQKGGVNAPTSF
+216 INGQFGGINAPTVLNAAF
-230 NAVFN
+230 NVE
-235 FVQFWDGR
+235 QFWNGR
-243 AATLAEQAGGPP
+243 AHTLADQAAGPP
-255 LNPVEMGSK
+255 VNPVEMGDQTWEQICERLSQ
-264 DFDEISARIAEDKE
+264 DASLVAE
-278 FTRLFTA
+278 FQSI
-285 VYPEGLCQATIT
+285 YPEGITQATVT

-385 GFTGDTADLH
+385 GFTGNTADIH

>member
-1 MKLTSKLLIGAGVLL
+1 MKKSLVTAIVILLALVL
-16 VGLAVVYRAVNCAP
+16 GFAVYRFAFRKSIPDAP
-30 DKSLSSD
+30 VS
-37 AQMLQ
+37 QQ
-42 VINDGGCMDC
+42 VAAILEQNGCYSC
-52 HSSEPNLPF
+52 HSGQDGTPF
-61 YANLPVAKSLIRKD
+61 YAKLPFAGPILAHVEIGTRFWDLRRED
-75 IDGGY
+75 
-80 AVFDIAP
+80 
-87 LKAALE
+87 LE
-93 NGTAPGEVDLAKTE
+93 NPSEVLLSKLQHSVTS
-107 DVIRD
+107 
-112 GSMPLAKYYL
+112 GNMPLVEYKL
-122 IHWGSSVTAAKK
+122 IHWGTGFNKAEKSLLTEWILSQRQERFATGTACE
-134 SAVLAGVR
+134 
-142 DLRAAYYPNPLAS
+142 AYAQHALQ
-155 PEFANETIRPIPC
+155 PIPDSLATDIR
-168 KVDYDPAKAALG
+168 KVTLG
-180 KVLYNDTRLSADGTI
+180 RKMYNEARVSLDGTL
-195 SCATCHSIETAGVD
+195 SCATCHVIDKGGADSRGT
-209 NKRYSEG
+209 RTSEG
-216 IDGQKGGVNAPTSF
+216 IYGQFGGINAPTVLNAAF
-230 NAVFN
+230 NVE
-235 FVQFWDGR
+235 QFWNGR
-243 AATLAEQAGGPP
+243 AHTLADQAAGPP
-255 LNPVEMGSK
+255 VNPVEMGDQTWEQICERLSQ
-264 DFDEISARIAEDKE
+264 DASLVAE
-278 FTRLFTA
+278 FQSI
-285 VYPEGLCQATIT
+285 YPEGITQATVT

>member
-1 MKLTSKLLIGAGVLL
+1 MKKSLVTAIVILLALVL
-16 VGLAVVYRAVNCAP
+16 GFAVYRFAFRKSIPDAP
-30 DKSLSSD
+30 VS
-37 AQMLQ
+37 QQ
-42 VINDGGCMDC
+42 VAAILEQNGCYSC
-52 HSSEPNLPF
+52 HSGQDGTPF
-61 YANLPVAKSLIRKD
+61 YAKLPFADPILAHVEIGTRFWDLRRED
-75 IDGGY
+75 
-80 AVFDIAP
+80 
-87 LKAALE
+87 LE
-93 NGTAPGEVDLAKTE
+93 NPSEVLLSKLQHSVTS
-107 DVIRD
+107 
-112 GSMPLAKYYL
+112 GNMPLVEYKL
-122 IHWGSSVTAAKK
+122 IHWGTGFNKAEKSLLTEWILSQRQERFATGTACK
-134 SAVLAGVR
+134 
-142 DLRAAYYPNPLAS
+142 AYAQHALQ
-155 PEFANETIRPIPC
+155 PIPDSLATDIR
-168 KVDYDPAKAALG
+168 KVTLG
-180 KVLYNDTRLSADGTI
+180 RKMYNEARVSLDGTL
-195 SCATCHSIETAGVD
+195 SCATCHVIDQGGADSRGT
-209 NKRYSEG
+209 RTSEG
-216 IDGQKGGVNAPTSF
+216 IYGQFGGINAPTVLNAAF
-230 NAVFN
+230 NVE
-235 FVQFWDGR
+235 QFWNGR
-243 AATLAEQAGGPP
+243 AHTLADQAAGPP
-255 LNPVEMGSK
+255 VNPVEMGDQTWEQICERLSQ
-264 DFDEISARIAEDKE
+264 DASLVAE
-278 FTRLFTA
+278 FQSI
-285 VYPEGLCQATIT
+285 YPEGITQATVT

>member
-1 MKLTSKLLIGAGVLL
+1 MKKSLVTAIVILLALVL
-16 VGLAVVYRAVNCAP
+16 GFAVYRFAFRKSIPDAP
-30 DKSLSSD
+30 VS
-37 AQMLQ
+37 QQ
-42 VINDGGCMDC
+42 VAAILEQNGCYSC
-52 HSSEPNLPF
+52 HSGQDGTPF
-61 YANLPVAKSLIRKD
+61 YAKLPFADPILAHIEIGTRFWD
-75 IDGGY
+75 LRRED
-80 AVFDIAP
+80 
-87 LKAALE
+87 LE
-93 NGTAPGEVDLAKTE
+93 NPSEVLLSKLQHSVTS
-107 DVIRD
+107 
-112 GSMPLAKYYL
+112 GNMPLVEYKL
-122 IHWGSSVTAAKK
+122 IHWGTGFNKAEKSLLTEWILSQRQERFATGTACK
-134 SAVLAGVR
+134 
-142 DLRAAYYPNPLAS
+142 AYAQHALQ
-155 PEFANETIRPIPC
+155 PIPDSLATDIR
-168 KVDYDPAKAALG
+168 KVTLG
-180 KVLYNDTRLSADGTI
+180 RKMYNEARVSLDGTL
-195 SCATCHSIETAGVD
+195 SCATCHVIDQGGADSRGT
-209 NKRYSEG
+209 RTSEG
-216 IDGQKGGVNAPTSF
+216 IYGQFGGINAPTVLNAAF
-230 NAVFN
+230 NVE
-235 FVQFWDGR
+235 QFWNGR
-243 AATLAEQAGGPP
+243 AHTLADQAAGPP
-255 LNPVEMGSK
+255 VNPVEMGDQTWEQICERLKEDASLV
-264 DFDEISARIAEDKE
+264 AE
-278 FTRLFTA
+278 FQSI
-285 VYPEGLCQATIT
+285 YPEGITQATVT

>member
-1 MKLTSKLLIGAGVLL
+1 MKKSLVTAIVILLALVL
-16 VGLAVVYRAVNCAP
+16 GFAVYRFAFRKSIPDAP
-30 DKSLSSD
+30 VS
-37 AQMLQ
+37 QQ
-42 VINDGGCMDC
+42 VAAILEQNGCYSC
-52 HSSEPNLPF
+52 HSGQDGTPF
-61 YANLPVAKSLIRKD
+61 YAKLPFADPILAHIEIGTRFWD
-75 IDGGY
+75 LRRED
-80 AVFDIAP
+80 
-87 LKAALE
+87 LE
-93 NGTAPGEVDLAKTE
+93 NPSEVLLSKLQHSVTS
-107 DVIRD
+107 
-112 GSMPLAKYYL
+112 GNMPLVEYKL
-122 IHWGSSVTAAKK
+122 IHWGTGFNKAEKSLLTEWILSQRQERFATGTACE
-134 SAVLAGVR
+134 
-142 DLRAAYYPNPLAS
+142 AYAQHALQ
-155 PEFANETIRPIPC
+155 PIPDSLATDIR
-168 KVDYDPAKAALG
+168 KVTLG
-180 KVLYNDTRLSADGTI
+180 RKMYNEARVSLDGTL
-195 SCATCHSIETAGVD
+195 SCATCHVIDQGGADSRGT
-209 NKRYSEG
+209 RTSEG
-216 IDGQKGGVNAPTSF
+216 INGQFGGINAPTVLNAAF
-230 NAVFN
+230 NVE
-235 FVQFWDGR
+235 QFWNGR
-243 AATLAEQAGGPP
+243 AHTLADQAAGPP
-255 LNPVEMGSK
+255 VNPVEMGDQTWEQICERLKEDASLV
-264 DFDEISARIAEDKE
+264 AE
-278 FTRLFTA
+278 FQSI
-285 VYPEGLCQATIT
+285 YPEGITQATVT

-385 GFTGDTADLH
+385 GFTGNTADIH

>member
-1 MKLTSKLLIGAGVLL
+1 MKKSLVTAIVILLALVL
-16 VGLAVVYRAVNCAP
+16 GFAVYRFAFRKSIPDAP
-30 DKSLSSD
+30 VS
-37 AQMLQ
+37 QQ
-42 VINDGGCMDC
+42 VAAILEQNGCYSC
-52 HSSEPNLPF
+52 HSGQDGTPF
-61 YANLPVAKSLIRKD
+61 YAKLPFADPILAHIEIGTRFWD
-75 IDGGY
+75 LRRED
-80 AVFDIAP
+80 
-87 LKAALE
+87 LE
-93 NGTAPGEVDLAKTE
+93 NPSEVLLSKLQHSVTS
-107 DVIRD
+107 
-112 GSMPLAKYYL
+112 GNMPLVEYKL
-122 IHWGSSVTAAKK
+122 IHWGTGFNKAEKSLLTEWILSQRQERFATGTACE
-134 SAVLAGVR
+134 
-142 DLRAAYYPNPLAS
+142 AYAQHALQ
-155 PEFANETIRPIPC
+155 PIPDSLATDIR
-168 KVDYDPAKAALG
+168 KVTLG
-180 KVLYNDTRLSADGTI
+180 RKMYNEARVSLDGTL
-195 SCATCHSIETAGVD
+195 SCATCHVIDKGGADSRGT
-209 NKRYSEG
+209 RTSEG
-216 IDGQKGGVNAPTSF
+216 IYGQFGGINAPTVLNAAF
-230 NAVFN
+230 NVE
-235 FVQFWDGR
+235 QFWNGR
-243 AATLAEQAGGPP
+243 AHTLADQAAGPP
-255 LNPVEMGSK
+255 VNPVEMGDQTWEQICERLKEDASLV
-264 DFDEISARIAEDKE
+264 AE
-278 FTRLFTA
+278 
-285 VYPEGLCQATIT
+285 VQSIYPEGITQATVT

-339 SCAVCHVGKTLGG
+339 SRAVCHVGKTLGG

-385 GFTGDTADLH
+385 GFTGDTANLH

>member
-1 MKLTSKLLIGAGVLL
+1 MKKSLVTAIVILLALVL
-16 VGLAVVYRAVNCAP
+16 GFAVYRFAFRKSIPDAP
-30 DKSLSSD
+30 VS
-37 AQMLQ
+37 QQ
-42 VINDGGCMDC
+42 VAAILEQNGCYSC
-52 HSSEPNLPF
+52 HSGQDGTPF
-61 YANLPVAKSLIRKD
+61 YAKLPFADPILAHVEIGTRFWDLRRED
-75 IDGGY
+75 
-80 AVFDIAP
+80 
-87 LKAALE
+87 LE
-93 NGTAPGEVDLAKTE
+93 NPSEVLLSKLQHSVTS
-107 DVIRD
+107 
-112 GSMPLAKYYL
+112 GNMPLVEYKL
-122 IHWGSSVTAAKK
+122 IHWGTGFNKSEKSLLTEWILSQRQERFATGTACE
-134 SAVLAGVR
+134 
-142 DLRAAYYPNPLAS
+142 AYAQHALQ
-155 PEFANETIRPIPC
+155 PIPDSLATDIR
-168 KVDYDPAKAALG
+168 KVTLG
-180 KVLYNDTRLSADGTI
+180 RKMYNEARVSLDGTL
-195 SCATCHSIETAGVD
+195 SCATCHVIDKGGADSRGT
-209 NKRYSEG
+209 RTSEG
-216 IDGQKGGVNAPTSF
+216 IYGQFGGINAPTVLNAAF
-230 NAVFN
+230 NVE
-235 FVQFWDGR
+235 QFWNGR
-243 AATLAEQAGGPP
+243 AHTLADQAAGPP
-255 LNPVEMGSK
+255 VNPVEMGDQTWEQICERLKEDASLV
-264 DFDEISARIAEDKE
+264 AE
-278 FTRLFTA
+278 FQSI
-285 VYPEGLCQATIT
+285 YPEGITQATVT

-310 NDRLDQMLKGDENA
+310 NDRLDQMLKGDDNA

>member
-1 MKLTSKLLIGAGVLL
+1 MKKSLVTAIVILLALVL
-16 VGLAVVYRAVNCAP
+16 GFAVYRFAFRKSIPDAP
-30 DKSLSSD
+30 VS
-37 AQMLQ
+37 QQ
-42 VINDGGCMDC
+42 VAAILEQNGCYSC
-52 HSSEPNLPF
+52 HSGQDGTPF
-61 YANLPVAKSLIRKD
+61 YAKLPFADPILAHVEIGTRFWDLRRED
-75 IDGGY
+75 
-80 AVFDIAP
+80 
-87 LKAALE
+87 LE
-93 NGTAPGEVDLAKTE
+93 NPSEVLLSKLQHSVTS
-107 DVIRD
+107 
-112 GSMPLAKYYL
+112 GNMPLVEYKL
-122 IHWGSSVTAAKK
+122 IHWGTGFNKAEKSLLTEWILSQRQERFATGTACE
-134 SAVLAGVR
+134 
-142 DLRAAYYPNPLAS
+142 AYAQHALQ
-155 PEFANETIRPIPC
+155 PIPDSLATDIR
-168 KVDYDPAKAALG
+168 KVTLG
-180 KVLYNDTRLSADGTI
+180 RKMYNGARVSLDGTL
-195 SCATCHSIETAGVD
+195 SCATCHVIDKGGADSRGT
-209 NKRYSEG
+209 RTSEG
-216 IDGQKGGVNAPTSF
+216 IYGQFGGINAPTVLNAAF
-230 NAVFN
+230 NVE
-235 FVQFWDGR
+235 QFWNGR
-243 AATLAEQAGGPP
+243 AHTLADQAAGPP
-255 LNPVEMGSK
+255 VNPVEMGDQTWEQICERLKEDASLV
-264 DFDEISARIAEDKE
+264 AE
-278 FTRLFTA
+278 FQSI
-285 VYPEGLCQATIT
+285 YPEGITQATVT

>member
-1 MKLTSKLLIGAGVLL
+1 MKKSLVTAIVILLALVL
-16 VGLAVVYRAVNCAP
+16 GFAVYRFAFRKSIPDAP
-30 DKSLSSD
+30 VS
-37 AQMLQ
+37 QQ
-42 VINDGGCMDC
+42 VAAILEQNGCYSC
-52 HSSEPNLPF
+52 HSGQDGTPF
-61 YANLPVAKSLIRKD
+61 YAKLPFADPILAHIEIGTRFWD
-75 IDGGY
+75 LRRED
-80 AVFDIAP
+80 
-87 LKAALE
+87 LE
-93 NGTAPGEVDLAKTE
+93 NPSEVLLSKLQHSVTS
-107 DVIRD
+107 
-112 GSMPLAKYYL
+112 GNMPLVEYKL
-122 IHWGSSVTAAKK
+122 IHWGTGFNKAEKSLLTEWILSQRQERFATGTACE
-134 SAVLAGVR
+134 
-142 DLRAAYYPNPLAS
+142 AYAQHALQ
-155 PEFANETIRPIPC
+155 PIPDSLATDIR
-168 KVDYDPAKAALG
+168 KVTLG
-180 KVLYNDTRLSADGTI
+180 RKMYNEARIFLDGTL
-195 SCATCHSIETAGVD
+195 SCATCHVIDQGGADSRGT
-209 NKRYSEG
+209 RTSEG
-216 IDGQKGGVNAPTSF
+216 IYGQFGGINAPTVLNAAF
-230 NAVFN
+230 NVE
-235 FVQFWDGR
+235 QFWNGR
-243 AATLAEQAGGPP
+243 AHTLADQAAGPP
-255 LNPVEMGSK
+255 VNPVEMGDQTWEQICERLKEDASLV
-264 DFDEISARIAEDKE
+264 AE
-278 FTRLFTA
+278 FQSI
-285 VYPEGLCQATIT
+285 YPEGITQATVT

-310 NDRLDQMLKGDENA
+310 NDRLDQMLKGDDNA

>member
-1 MKLTSKLLIGAGVLL
+1 MKKSLVTAIVILLALVL
-16 VGLAVVYRAVNCAP
+16 GFAVYRFAFRKSIPDAP
-30 DKSLSSD
+30 VS
-37 AQMLQ
+37 QQ
-42 VINDGGCMDC
+42 VAAILEQNGCYSC
-52 HSSEPNLPF
+52 HSGQDGTPF
-61 YANLPVAKSLIRKD
+61 YAKLPFANPILAHVEIGTRFWDLRRED
-75 IDGGY
+75 
-80 AVFDIAP
+80 
-87 LKAALE
+87 LE
-93 NGTAPGEVDLAKTE
+93 NPSEVLLSKLQHSVTS
-107 DVIRD
+107 
-112 GSMPLAKYYL
+112 GNMPLVEYKL
-122 IHWGSSVTAAKK
+122 IHWGTGFNKAEKSLLTEWILSQRQERFATGTACE
-134 SAVLAGVR
+134 
-142 DLRAAYYPNPLAS
+142 AYAQHALQ
-155 PEFANETIRPIPC
+155 PIPDSLATDIR
-168 KVDYDPAKAALG
+168 KVTLG
-180 KVLYNDTRLSADGTI
+180 RKMYNEARVSLDGTL
-195 SCATCHSIETAGVD
+195 SCATCHVIDKGGADSRGT
-209 NKRYSEG
+209 RTSEG
-216 IDGQKGGVNAPTSF
+216 IYGQFGGINAPTVLNAAF
-230 NAVFN
+230 NVE
-235 FVQFWDGR
+235 QFWNGR
-243 AATLAEQAGGPP
+243 AHTLADQAAGPP
-255 LNPVEMGSK
+255 VNPVEMGDQTWEQICERLKEDASLV
-264 DFDEISARIAEDKE
+264 AE
-278 FTRLFTA
+278 FQSI
-285 VYPEGLCQATIT
+285 YPEGITQATVT

>member
-1 MKLTSKLLIGAGVLL
+1 MKKSLVTAIVILLALVL
-16 VGLAVVYRAVNCAP
+16 GFAVYRFAFRKSIPDAP
-30 DKSLSSD
+30 VS
-37 AQMLQ
+37 QQ
-42 VINDGGCMDC
+42 VAAILEQNGCYSC
-52 HSSEPNLPF
+52 HSGQDGTPF
-61 YANLPVAKSLIRKD
+61 YAKLPFADPILAHVEIGTRFWDLRRED
-75 IDGGY
+75 
-80 AVFDIAP
+80 
-87 LKAALE
+87 LE
-93 NGTAPGEVDLAKTE
+93 NPSEVLLSKLQHSVTS
-107 DVIRD
+107 
-112 GSMPLAKYYL
+112 GNMPLVEYKL
-122 IHWGSSVTAAKK
+122 IHWGTGFNKAEKSLLTEWILSQRQERFATGTACE
-134 SAVLAGVR
+134 
-142 DLRAAYYPNPLAS
+142 AYAQHALQ
-155 PEFANETIRPIPC
+155 PIPDSLTTDIR
-168 KVDYDPAKAALG
+168 KVTLG
-180 KVLYNDTRLSADGTI
+180 RKMYNDARISLDGTL
-195 SCATCHSIETAGVD
+195 SCATCHVIDKGGADSRGT
-209 NKRYSEG
+209 RTSEG
-216 IDGQKGGVNAPTSF
+216 IYGQFGGINAPTVLNAAF
-230 NAVFN
+230 NVE
-235 FVQFWDGR
+235 QFWNGR
-243 AATLAEQAGGPP
+243 AHTLADQAAGPP
-255 LNPVEMGSK
+255 VNPVEMGDQTWEQICERLSQ
-264 DFDEISARIAEDKE
+264 DASLVAE
-278 FTRLFTA
+278 FQSI
-285 VYPEGLCQATIT
+285 YPEGITQATVT

-324 LTEEEKKGLAAFMDN
+324 LTEEEKKGLAPFMDN

>member
-1 MKLTSKLLIGAGVLL
+1 MKKSLVTAIVILLALVL
-16 VGLAVVYRAVNCAP
+16 GFAVYRFAFRKSIPDAP
-30 DKSLSSD
+30 VS
-37 AQMLQ
+37 QQ
-42 VINDGGCMDC
+42 VAAILEQNGCYSC
-52 HSSEPNLPF
+52 HSGQDGTPF
-61 YANLPVAKSLIRKD
+61 YAKLPFADPILDHIEIGTRFWD
-75 IDGGY
+75 LRRED
-80 AVFDIAP
+80 
-87 LKAALE
+87 LE
-93 NGTAPGEVDLAKTE
+93 NPSEVLLSKLQHSVTS
-107 DVIRD
+107 
-112 GSMPLAKYYL
+112 GNMPLIEYKL
-122 IHWGSSVTAAKK
+122 IHWGTGFNKAEKSLLTEWILSQRQERFATGTACE
-134 SAVLAGVR
+134 
-142 DLRAAYYPNPLAS
+142 AYAQHALQ
-155 PEFANETIRPIPC
+155 PIPDSLSTDIR
-168 KVDYDPAKAALG
+168 KVTLG
-180 KVLYNDTRLSADGTI
+180 RKMYNEARVSLDGTL
-195 SCATCHSIETAGVD
+195 SCATCHVIDKGGADSRGT
-209 NKRYSEG
+209 RTSEG
-216 IDGQKGGVNAPTSF
+216 IYGQFGGINAPTVLNAAF
-230 NAVFN
+230 NVE
-235 FVQFWDGR
+235 QFWNGR
-243 AATLAEQAGGPP
+243 AHTLADQAAGPP
-255 LNPVEMGSK
+255 VNPVEMGDQTWEQICERLNQDASLV
-264 DFDEISARIAEDKE
+264 AE
-278 FTRLFTA
+278 FQSI
-285 VYPEGLCQATIT
+285 YPEGITQATVT

-302 YEKTLITP
+302 YEMTLITP
-310 NDRLDQMLKGDENA
+310 NDRLDQMLKGDKNA

-444 ISAFLRTLDGEIKK
+444 ISTFLRTLDGEIKK

>member
-1 MKLTSKLLIGAGVLL
+1 MKKSLVTAIVILLALVL
-16 VGLAVVYRAVNCAP
+16 GFAVYRFAFRKSIPDAP
-30 DKSLSSD
+30 VS
-37 AQMLQ
+37 QQ
-42 VINDGGCMDC
+42 VAAILEQNGCYSC
-52 HSSEPNLPF
+52 HSGQDGTPF
-61 YANLPVAKSLIRKD
+61 YAKLPFADPILAHVEIGTRFWDLRRED
-75 IDGGY
+75 
-80 AVFDIAP
+80 
-87 LKAALE
+87 LE
-93 NGTAPGEVDLAKTE
+93 NPSEVLLSKLQHSVTS
-107 DVIRD
+107 
-112 GSMPLAKYYL
+112 GNMPLVEYKL
-122 IHWGSSVTAAKK
+122 IHWGTGFNKAEKSLLTEWILSQRQERFATGTACEA
-134 SAVLAGVR
+134 
-142 DLRAAYYPNPLAS
+142 
-155 PEFANETIRPIPC
+155 FAQHALQPIPDSLATDIR
-168 KVDYDPAKAALG
+168 KVTLG
-180 KVLYNDTRLSADGTI
+180 RKMYNEARVSLDGTL
-195 SCATCHSIETAGVD
+195 SCATCHVIDQGGADSRGT
-209 NKRYSEG
+209 RTSEG
-216 IDGQKGGVNAPTSF
+216 IYGQFGGINAPTVLNAAF
-230 NAVFN
+230 NVE
-235 FVQFWDGR
+235 QFWNGR
-243 AATLAEQAGGPP
+243 AHTLADQAAGPP
-255 LNPVEMGSK
+255 VNPVEMGDQTWEQICERLSQ
-264 DFDEISARIAEDKE
+264 DASLVAE
-278 FTRLFTA
+278 FQSI
-285 VYPEGLCQATIT
+285 YPEGITQATVT

>member
-1 MKLTSKLLIGAGVLL
+1 MKKSLVTAIVILLALVL
-16 VGLAVVYRAVNCAP
+16 GFAVYRFAFRKSIPDAP
-30 DKSLSSD
+30 VS
-37 AQMLQ
+37 QQ
-42 VINDGGCMDC
+42 VAAILEQNGCYSC
-52 HSSEPNLPF
+52 HSGQDGTPF
-61 YANLPVAKSLIRKD
+61 YAKLPFADPILAHVEIGTRFWDLRRED
-75 IDGGY
+75 
-80 AVFDIAP
+80 
-87 LKAALE
+87 LE
-93 NGTAPGEVDLAKTE
+93 NPSEVLLSKLQHSVTSGT
-107 DVIRD
+107 
-112 GSMPLAKYYL
+112 MPLVEYKL
-122 IHWGSSVTAAKK
+122 IHWGTGFNKAEKSLLTEWILSQRQERFATGTACE
-134 SAVLAGVR
+134 
-142 DLRAAYYPNPLAS
+142 AYAQHALQ
-155 PEFANETIRPIPC
+155 PIPDSLATDIR
-168 KVDYDPAKAALG
+168 KVTLG
-180 KVLYNDTRLSADGTI
+180 RKMYNEARVSLDGTL
-195 SCATCHSIETAGVD
+195 SCATCHVIDKGGADSRGT
-209 NKRYSEG
+209 RTSEG
-216 IDGQKGGVNAPTSF
+216 IYGQFGGINAPTVLNAAF
-230 NAVFN
+230 NVE
-235 FVQFWDGR
+235 QFWNGR
-243 AATLAEQAGGPP
+243 AHTLADQAAGPP
-255 LNPVEMGSK
+255 VNPVEMGDQTWEQICERLKEDASLV
-264 DFDEISARIAEDKE
+264 AE
-278 FTRLFTA
+278 
-285 VYPEGLCQATIT
+285 VQSIYPEGITQATVT

>member
-1 MKLTSKLLIGAGVLL
+1 MKKSLVTAIVILLALVL
-16 VGLAVVYRAVNCAP
+16 GFAVYRFAFRKSIPDAP
-30 DKSLSSD
+30 VS
-37 AQMLQ
+37 QQ
-42 VINDGGCMDC
+42 VAAILEQNGCYSC
-52 HSSEPNLPF
+52 HSGQDGTPF
-61 YANLPVAKSLIRKD
+61 YAKLPFADPILAHIEIGTRFWD
-75 IDGGY
+75 LRRED
-80 AVFDIAP
+80 
-87 LKAALE
+87 LE
-93 NGTAPGEVDLAKTE
+93 NPSEVLLSKLQHSVTS
-107 DVIRD
+107 
-112 GSMPLAKYYL
+112 GNMPLVEYKL
-122 IHWGSSVTAAKK
+122 IHWGTGFNKAEKSLLTEWILSQRQERFATGTACE
-134 SAVLAGVR
+134 
-142 DLRAAYYPNPLAS
+142 AYAQHALQ
-155 PEFANETIRPIPC
+155 PIPDSLSTDIR
-168 KVDYDPAKAALG
+168 KVTLG
-180 KVLYNDTRLSADGTI
+180 RKMYNEARVSLDGTL
-195 SCATCHSIETAGVD
+195 SCATCHVIDQGGADSRGT
-209 NKRYSEG
+209 RTSEG
-216 IDGQKGGVNAPTSF
+216 IYGQFGGINAPTVLNAAF
-230 NAVFN
+230 NVE
-235 FVQFWDGR
+235 QFWNGR
-243 AATLAEQAGGPP
+243 AHTLADQAAGPP
-255 LNPVEMGSK
+255 VNPVEMGDQTWEQICERLKEDASLV
-264 DFDEISARIAEDKE
+264 AE
-278 FTRLFTA
+278 FQSI
-285 VYPEGLCQATIT
+285 YPEGITQATVT

>member
-1 MKLTSKLLIGAGVLL
+1 MKKSLVTAIVILLALVL
-16 VGLAVVYRAVNCAP
+16 GFAVYRFAFRKSIPDAP
-30 DKSLSSD
+30 VS
-37 AQMLQ
+37 QQ
-42 VINDGGCMDC
+42 VAAILEQNGCYSC
-52 HSSEPNLPF
+52 HSGQDGTPF
-61 YANLPVAKSLIRKD
+61 YAKLPFANPILAHIEIGTRFWD
-75 IDGGY
+75 LRRED
-80 AVFDIAP
+80 
-87 LKAALE
+87 LE
-93 NGTAPGEVDLAKTE
+93 NPSEVLLSKLQHSVTS
-107 DVIRD
+107 
-112 GSMPLAKYYL
+112 GNMPLVEYKL
-122 IHWGSSVTAAKK
+122 IHWGTGFNKAEKSLLTEWILSQRQEHFATGTACE
-134 SAVLAGVR
+134 
-142 DLRAAYYPNPLAS
+142 AYAQHALQ
-155 PEFANETIRPIPC
+155 PIPDSLATDIR
-168 KVDYDPAKAALG
+168 KVTLG
-180 KVLYNDTRLSADGTI
+180 RKMYNEARVSLDGTL
-195 SCATCHSIETAGVD
+195 SCATCHVIDKGGADSRGT
-209 NKRYSEG
+209 RTSEG
-216 IDGQKGGVNAPTSF
+216 IYGQFGGINAPTVLNAAF
-230 NAVFN
+230 NVE
-235 FVQFWDGR
+235 QFWNGR
-243 AATLAEQAGGPP
+243 AHTLADQAAGPP
-255 LNPVEMGSK
+255 VNPVEMGDQTWEQICERLKEDASLV
-264 DFDEISARIAEDKE
+264 AE
-278 FTRLFTA
+278 FQSI
-285 VYPEGLCQATIT
+285 YPEGITQATVT

>member
-1 MKLTSKLLIGAGVLL
+1 MKKSLVTAIVILLALVL
-16 VGLAVVYRAVNCAP
+16 GFAVYRFAFRKSIPDAP
-30 DKSLSSD
+30 VS
-37 AQMLQ
+37 QQ
-42 VINDGGCMDC
+42 VAAILEQNGCYSC
-52 HSSEPNLPF
+52 HSGQDGTPF
-61 YANLPVAKSLIRKD
+61 YAKLPFADPILAHIEIGTRFWD
-75 IDGGY
+75 LRRED
-80 AVFDIAP
+80 
-87 LKAALE
+87 LE
-93 NGTAPGEVDLAKTE
+93 NPSEVLLSKLQHSVTS
-107 DVIRD
+107 
-112 GSMPLAKYYL
+112 GNMPLVEYKL
-122 IHWGSSVTAAKK
+122 IHWGTGFNKAEKSLLTEWILSQRQERFATGTACE
-134 SAVLAGVR
+134 
-142 DLRAAYYPNPLAS
+142 AYAQHALQ
-155 PEFANETIRPIPC
+155 PIPDSLSTDIR
-168 KVDYDPAKAALG
+168 KVTLG
-180 KVLYNDTRLSADGTI
+180 RKMYNEARVSLDGTL
-195 SCATCHSIETAGVD
+195 SCATCHVIDKGGADSRGT
-209 NKRYSEG
+209 RTSEG
-216 IDGQKGGVNAPTSF
+216 IYGQFGGINAPTVLNAAF
-230 NAVFN
+230 NVE
-235 FVQFWDGR
+235 QFWNGR
-243 AATLAEQAGGPP
+243 AHTLADQAAGPP
-255 LNPVEMGSK
+255 VNPVEMGDQTWEQICERLKEDASLV
-264 DFDEISARIAEDKE
+264 AE
-278 FTRLFTA
+278 FQSI
-285 VYPEGLCQATIT
+285 YPEGITQATVT

-310 NDRLDQMLKGDENA
+310 NDRLDQMLKGNENA

>member
-1 MKLTSKLLIGAGVLL
+1 MKKSLVTAIVILLALVL
-16 VGLAVVYRAVNCAP
+16 GFAVYRFAFRKSIPDAP
-30 DKSLSSD
+30 VS
-37 AQMLQ
+37 QQ
-42 VINDGGCMDC
+42 VAAILEQNGCYSC
-52 HSSEPNLPF
+52 HSGQDGTPF
-61 YANLPVAKSLIRKD
+61 YAKLPFADPILAHVEIGTRFWDLRRED
-75 IDGGY
+75 
-80 AVFDIAP
+80 
-87 LKAALE
+87 LE
-93 NGTAPGEVDLAKTE
+93 NPSEVLLSKLQHSVTS
-107 DVIRD
+107 
-112 GSMPLAKYYL
+112 GNMPLVEYKL
-122 IHWGSSVTAAKK
+122 IHWGTGFNKSEKSLLTEWILSQRQERFATGTACE
-134 SAVLAGVR
+134 
-142 DLRAAYYPNPLAS
+142 AYAQHALQ
-155 PEFANETIRPIPC
+155 PIPDSLATDIR
-168 KVDYDPAKAALG
+168 KVTLG
-180 KVLYNDTRLSADGTI
+180 RKMYNDARISLDGTL
-195 SCATCHSIETAGVD
+195 SCATCHVIDQGGADSRGT
-209 NKRYSEG
+209 RTSEG
-216 IDGQKGGVNAPTSF
+216 IYGQFGGINAPTVLNAAF
-230 NAVFN
+230 NVE
-235 FVQFWDGR
+235 QFWNGR
-243 AATLAEQAGGPP
+243 AHTLADQAAGPP
-255 LNPVEMGSK
+255 VNPVEMGDQTWEQICERLSQ
-264 DFDEISARIAEDKE
+264 DASLVAE
-278 FTRLFTA
+278 FQSI
-285 VYPEGLCQATIT
+285 YPEGITQATVT

-444 ISAFLRTLDGEIKK
+444 ISTFLRTLDGEIKK